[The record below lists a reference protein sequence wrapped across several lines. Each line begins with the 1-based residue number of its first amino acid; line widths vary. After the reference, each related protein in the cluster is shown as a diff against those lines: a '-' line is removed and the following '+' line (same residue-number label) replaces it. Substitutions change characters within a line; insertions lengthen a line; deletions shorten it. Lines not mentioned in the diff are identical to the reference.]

1 MERTRIHLLGEV
13 MQGSDGDLWVVKDSR
28 YLSLAARVTYKLPV
42 GTFQG
47 ESESLCIISSFEQ
60 PR

>member
-28 YLSLAARVTYKLPV
+28 YASRVARVTYKLLV
-42 GTFQG
+42 
-47 ESESLCIISSFEQ
+47 
-60 PR
+60 